1 MAMMKQFLKRMLTV
15 FLRWHKPDS
24 KLAKPRCMIK
34 TKAAEIRIQR
44 LLSANLTYSALS
56 SNLAYSVGSSAA
68 SNEPAPSKRRD
79 AGSMDLMVMDCW
91 VDIDLVKSFVAFG
104 VPTMAGGWM
113 KNNFKVGT
121 GIAKNITRAS

>member
-1 MAMMKQFLKRMLTV
+1 
-15 FLRWHKPDS
+15 
-24 KLAKPRCMIK
+24 
-34 TKAAEIRIQR
+34 
-44 LLSANLTYSALS
+44 
-56 SNLAYSVGSSAA
+56 
-68 SNEPAPSKRRD
+68 
-79 AGSMDLMVMDCW
+79 MDLMVMDCW